1 MKNSTP
7 RQKTSRPHTA
17 ETTNS
22 TSADWY
28 SRHDLAKHY
37 KVSVRTVD
45 AWTASNLV
53 PFRKFGRRLI
63 FNLAQVEAV
72 LSSRFD
78 VSAKNT

>member
-1 MKNSTP
+1 MDTQEPKQEIAVVN
-7 RQKTSRPHTA
+7 
-17 ETTNS
+17 
-22 TSADWY
+22 TSANWY
-28 SRHDLAKHY
+28 SRHDLAEHY

-45 AWTASNLV
+45 AWTAARLV

-78 VSAKNT
+78 VGSDSEP